1 MKRWIYLALFGMVV
15 GVAAMAMPPPVAYFS
30 FDQEGSRLVEEVSK
44 DSFTLP
50 AGAALRPSKVSG
62 GYLELTRQDS
72 AFISLGRRFGFAGDF
87 SISFWTKVQA
97 GFRDGSAFLV
107 GRHQAGWT
115 NGYFFVLNTESG
127 FGQTDK
133 LSFYCNNT
141 VITSKTSMNDGA
153 WHHVALVYKKD
164 VGMQLFVD
172 GILEASGPATPITIP
187 EADFMIGSIHWSNP
201 HGTWPGDLDE
211 LALFETALSQYDVMD
226 LATKR
231 AYLKQQGK
239 GPPAGGKGPQA
250 TAGSPGS
257 AQKAAVKLV
266 ISLRDGRVLEIP
278 VEQIGSMEFV
288 TAP

>member
-1 MKRWIYLALFGMVV
+1 MKRWLWLALFGMAV
-15 GVAAMAMPPPVAYFS
+15 GMAAMAMPPPVAYFS
-30 FDQEGSRLVEEVSK
+30 FDQEGRSLIEEVSK
-44 DSFTLP
+44 DSFVLP
-50 AGAALRPSKVSG
+50 AGAALKPSKVSG
-62 GYLELTRQDS
+62 GYLELKRQDP
-72 AFISLGRRFGFAGDF
+72 AFISLGRRYAFKGDF
-87 SISFWTKVQA
+87 SISLWTKVQA
-97 GFRDGSAFLV
+97 GFRDGSAFLA
-107 GRHQAGWT
+107 GRHQAGWY

-153 WHHVALVYKKD
+153 WHHVALVYRKD
-164 VGMQLFVD
+164 AGMQLFID
-172 GILEASGPATPITIP
+172 GILEASGSATPITHA

-239 GPPAGGKGPQA
+239 GTPAGGKGPQS
-250 TAGSPGS
+250 TAGSTATVP
-257 AQKAAVKLV
+257 KADVKLV
-266 ISLRDGRVLEIP
+266 ISMRDGKVLEIP

-288 TAP
+288 TVP